1 VKGEVKLSDLNI
13 SLDGKRNHENQ
24 SQIKIKLKNT
34 WKKLKKT
41 KYLQLMIIPGIIYFI
56 IFHYIP
62 MYGIIIAFKDYNM
75 KLGILGSRWVG
86 FENFVRFFNHPHFFR
101 LVRNTFL
108 LNLYNLIWSFPAPII
123 LALFLNE
130 VRNLTYKKI
139 VQTVS
144 YLPHFISTVSVVG
157 IIFMLL
163 SPQGGL
169 VNNVLGKLFNIEP
182 IYFVAEPKWFRTI
195 FIVSGIWQ
203 NVGWDA
209 IIYIAALTA
218 INYEL
223 YEAATID
230 GASRFKQMLHI
241 SIPGIL
247 PTISIM
253 LILRIGGMMSSNT
266 DKVLLLQLPITYEV
280 SDVIGT
286 YVYRRGL
293 VMSEYS
299 FSTAVDLF
307 NNVINIILL
316 VIANTVSRK
325 VSENSLW

>member
-299 FSTAVDLF
+299 FSTGVDLF
-307 NNVINIILL
+307 NNGSNIILL
-316 VIANTVSRK
+316 VIANTVARK

>member
-1 VKGEVKLSDLNI
+1 MSDLNI

>member
-1 VKGEVKLSDLNI
+1 MSDLNI

-86 FENFVRFFNHPHFFR
+86 FENFVRFFNHHHFFR

>member
-1 VKGEVKLSDLNI
+1 MSDLNI

-24 SQIKIKLKNT
+24 SQIKIKLKNI

>member
-1 VKGEVKLSDLNI
+1 M
-13 SLDGKRNHENQ
+13 
-24 SQIKIKLKNT
+24 
-34 WKKLKKT
+34 KKT